1 MPSQD
6 WFEIVQRGG
15 AITSP
20 LLLAALIWMNRERI
34 RLIGEVAS
42 KDAKLE
48 GIAERTITL
57 MTELKGLISARS
69 VHK

>member
-1 MPSQD
+1 M
-6 WFEIVQRGG
+6 